1 MPRIIKLVSANISNY
16 FETNKIEKRDSIP
29 LSGNYTKGDLIINTG
44 VDSTSNPMWICTET
58 GTPGKWAPVT
68 SGNSYTHHDTH
79 PATMITE
86 DSTHRFVTDEEK
98 TKWDAKAST
107 DVVTTFT
114 NGLMSKDD
122 KVKVNGIGDKTQLK
136 TSNKDNLVSA
146 INEIKGRVDEAFQNA
161 NNGKKIIAAAI
172 GSPVSSDDTFNA
184 MGAKIDVLT
193 QEFKDILN
201 EKGVSVNS
209 EDNISSLIN
218 KANTLQLG
226 KKTASGNTVVSAS
239 KISVRGLN
247 FKPRFIHGWQ
257 TGHNAGDKR
266 NVVYCSSPQI
276 DICCEYGNYFEGY
289 GESIIYDDGFDLWVG
304 NAKSGTTINWQVYE

>member
-1 MPRIIKLVSANISNY
+1 MSSIKLVSANISNY

-58 GTPGKWAPVT
+58 GTPGKWAPVNT
-68 SGNSYTHHDTH
+68 GTTYKH
-79 PATMITE
+79 PASHPASMITE
-86 DSTHRFVTDEEK
+86 DTTHKFITDTEK
-98 TKWDAKAST
+98 AKLHS
-107 DVVTTFT
+107 V
-114 NGLMSKDD
+114 
-122 KVKVNGIGDKTQLK
+122 GDKSNLQ
-136 TSNKDNLVSA
+136 TSNKNDLVSA

-161 NNGKKIIAAAI
+161 NNGKKIIATAI
-172 GSPVSSDDTFNA
+172 GSPVSPNDTFNA
-184 MGAKIDVLT
+184 MGTKIDNLT
-193 QEFKDILN
+193 QKFKETLN
-201 EKGVSVNS
+201 EKGVTVNS

-218 KANTLQLG
+218 KTDTLQLG

-266 NVVYCSSPQI
+266 NIVYCSSPQI
-276 DICCEYGNYFEGY
+276 DICSEYSNYFQGY
-289 GESIIYDDGFDLWVG
+289 GKSIIYDDGFDLWVG
-304 NAKSGTTINWQVYE
+304 NAESGTTINWQVYE